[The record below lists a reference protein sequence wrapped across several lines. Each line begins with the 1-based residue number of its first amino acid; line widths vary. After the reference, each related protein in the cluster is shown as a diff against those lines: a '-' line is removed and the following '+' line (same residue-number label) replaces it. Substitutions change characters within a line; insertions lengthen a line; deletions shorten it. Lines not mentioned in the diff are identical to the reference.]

1 MTADV
6 LIEALTC
13 TIKTR
18 GDGAVV
24 YRNVAGDYHRT
35 GGPAIVYPD
44 GTVLWH
50 RNGLLHRTD
59 GPAILYPSG
68 TEEWYQNGLRHR
80 LNGPAVVLPNG
91 REFWYIKGQKYTRKQ
106 YANKISTLFSDQQP
120 TT

>member
-1 MTADV
+1 MSHDL
-6 LIEALTC
+6 LIEVLTC
-13 TIKTR
+13 TVEVTHLGLTIYK
-18 GDGAVV
+18 
-24 YRNVAGDYHRT
+24 NSAGQF
-35 GGPAIVYPD
+35 
-44 GTVLWH
+44 
-50 RNGLLHRTD
+50 HRTD

-120 TT
+120 APSIVQ